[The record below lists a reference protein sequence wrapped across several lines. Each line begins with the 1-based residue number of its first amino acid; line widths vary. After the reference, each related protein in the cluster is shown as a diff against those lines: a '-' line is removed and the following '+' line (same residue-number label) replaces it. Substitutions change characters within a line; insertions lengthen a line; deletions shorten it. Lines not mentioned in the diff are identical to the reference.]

1 MYIYF
6 ILFQSLVYKRNS
18 FREASRIF
26 SRRISKVYVDL
37 YGVFRFIWIYFEFRR
52 IRIFWNIFRKF
63 RKDSKLS
70 QSLLFPSLFFYH
82 IQNIKFT
89 SSLYSK
95 KEIRIFFK
103 ERVLQ
108 FHNFFEDF
116 FFFKKYFQAFRNFRP
131 KKSHRATNIS
141 RTNPHELVSCLT
153 STILEKKILYP
164 IPERSNRSKYDN
176 SLAFKGER
184 YPSIR
189 RYRSSS
195 FQSQY
200 RN

>member
-116 FFFKKYFQAFRNFRP
+116 FFLKIFPSFPKLSTKEIPSCNKYFENESPRTRLL
-131 KKSHRATNIS
+131 SHFD
-141 RTNPHELVSCLT
+141 NPRE
-153 STILEKKILYP
+153 E
-164 IPERSNRSKYDN
+164 N
-176 SLAFKGER
+176 SLSHPREIQSFE
-184 YPSIR
+184 IR
-189 RYRSSS
+189 
-195 FQSQY
+195 
-200 RN
+200 